1 MNSQFVIPF
10 AAAFRLASSIA
21 VASMCRALTCLA
33 PPAGPYVC
41 HGAGLAE
48 SDGSGA
54 AADVQQQR
62 VVPQRQPVAD
72 VLVEH
77 LRDGCVDLEEGVW
90 RHAEGEVEEFLL
102 DERLACG

>member
-21 VASMCRALTCLA
+21 EASMSTPMTCLA
-33 PPAGPYVC
+33 PPPCPYVF
-41 HGAGLAE
+41 HAAGQAE
-48 SDGSGA
+48 SDGSGT

-77 LRDGCVDLEEGVW
+77 LRDGCVDLEEGVR

-102 DERLACG
+102 DERLACR